1 MRVHAAALPDPGNL
15 RDVVNV
21 SLEFANGSIGTIAYS
36 ANGATSLDKEYVEV
50 YRGGT
55 TGILR
60 NFKELEIHGGGRP
73 ERKKLINQDKGQK
86 LMVES
91 FVRAVRDGGR
101 APIPLAEI
109 IAVSRTTFKVL
120 ESLRCRE
127 ALVV

>member
-1 MRVHAAALPDPGNL
+1 
-15 RDVVNV
+15 VVNV
-21 SLEFANGSIGTIAYS
+21 SLEFANGSIGTIAYF
-36 ANGATSLDKEYVEV
+36 ANGARSLDKEYVEV
-50 YRGGT
+50 YRAGT

-60 NFKELEIHGGGRP
+60 NFKELEIHGGGKP

-101 APIPLAEI
+101 APIPLAEVV
-109 IAVSRTTFKVL
+109 AVSRTTFKVL